1 MIEYKLILLTRL
13 GCCLCEGLEER
24 LWKLK
29 LSLDQLEKPIKL
41 CVRDIDSKD
50 VTKAEA
56 ALYSLEVPILLLE
69 SSSPLRR
76 FELPRVSPRLDEEAL
91 LSWLQKIISKTIGK
105 G

>member
-1 MIEYKLILLTRL
+1 MSQNKLILFSRT

-24 LWKLK
+24 LLK
-29 LSLDQLEKPIKL
+29 LSLDQLEIPIKL

-50 VTKAEA
+50 VTKAEPA
-56 ALYSLEVPILLLE
+56 RYSSEVPILLLE
-69 SSSPLRR
+69 LSSPLRR

-91 LSWLQKIISKTIGK
+91 FSWLQKTISKTIGK

>member
-1 MIEYKLILLTRL
+1 MIEYKLILLTRS

-24 LWKLK
+24 LWK

-56 ALYSLEVPILLLE
+56 ARYSLEVPILLLE
-69 SSSPLRR
+69 LSSPLRR

>member
-24 LWKLK
+24 LWKL
-29 LSLDQLEKPIKL
+29 SLDKLENPIKL

-50 VTKAEA
+50 VTKAEVA
-56 ALYSLEVPILLLE
+56 RYSLEVPILLLE
-69 SSSPLRR
+69 LSSPLRR
-76 FELPRVSPRLDEEAL
+76 FELPRVSPRLEEEAL
-91 LSWLQKIISKTIGK
+91 LSWLQKTISKTIGK

>member
-1 MIEYKLILLTRL
+1 MIEHKLILLTRS

-24 LWKLK
+24 LLK
-29 LSLDQLEKPIKL
+29 LSLDQLEIPLKL

-50 VTKAEA
+50 VTKAETA
-56 ALYSLEVPILLLE
+56 RYSLEVPILLLE
-69 SSSPLRR
+69 LSPPLRR

-91 LSWLQKIISKTIGK
+91 FSWLQKIISKTIGK